1 MTTATTTHRAQ
12 ASPSARMRAT
22 LSCLLPE
29 LSRVSERFWEHPDL
43 PAIYPRYLAAMHTII
58 RASVP
63 LMQDALAVTRER
75 HLDEPCG
82 PPLAA
87 YLDKHI
93 GEELRHDDWLLEDL
107 ERIGVPGLAAVKH
120 VPSPAVTAMVG
131 AQYYYIRHVHPA
143 VFLGYIAV
151 LEGYPPSERQ
161 ATVAAELTGY
171 PITAFRTL
179 RKHAHLDPAHRQ
191 DLYRAIDSVPLD
203 DALHGLAR
211 ANGLQTMNYLI
222 TLISEIND
230 GVLSS
235 RLEHGLA

>member
-1 MTTATTTHRAQ
+1 
-12 ASPSARMRAT
+12 MRST

-29 LSRVSERFWEHPDL
+29 LARASDQFWAHPEL
-43 PAIYPRYLAAMHTII
+43 SVIYPRYLAATHTII
-58 RASVP
+58 RATVP
-63 LMQDALAVTRER
+63 LMTTALAVTRER
-75 HLDEPCG
+75 YLDQPCG

-93 GEELRHDDWLLEDL
+93 GEEMHHDDWLLEDL
-107 ERIGVPGLAAVKH
+107 ERMGVAREAALKH
-120 VPSPAVTAMVG
+120 VPSPAVAAMVG
-131 AQYYYIRHVHPA
+131 AQYYYIQHVHPA

-151 LEGYPPSERQ
+151 LEGYPPAEEQSGI
-161 ATVAAELTGY
+161 AAQRTGY

-179 RKHAHLDPAHRQ
+179 RKHAHLDPQHRK

-203 DALHGLAR
+203 ASTAGLAR

-222 TLISEIND
+222 RLTDEII
-230 GVLSS
+230 GGELSS